1 MAKKKTKNKKAAS
14 SSLQAKTRELR
25 EKFHAAKLRLTRQR
39 AAIYSEL
46 ASRGDHPD
54 VDHLFKAVRPIVPK
68 ISLFTVY
75 RTMNVMEAAGLI
87 CRVTTWKSHARYGA
101 DLDSNAHFLCETC
114 GRLENVKAGNLG
126 SLRAAVQKSHG
137 TVARADVI
145 FRGIGK
151 CCAARTKVAPATR
164 YRS

>member
-1 MAKKKTKNKKAAS
+1 MAKKKAKNKKATSA
-14 SSLQAKTRELR
+14 SLQAKTRELR

-46 ASRGDHPD
+46 AGRDDHPD
-54 VDHLFKAVRPIVPK
+54 VDHLYKAVRPIVPK

-101 DLDSNAHFLCETC
+101 DLDSSTFFLCETC
-114 GRLENVKAGNLG
+114 GRLESVKAVDLG
-126 SLRAAVQKSHG
+126 SLRASVERSHG
-137 TVARADVI
+137 KVTRADVI
-145 FRGIGK
+145 FRGVGK
-151 CCAARTKVAPATR
+151 CCAARAKTR
-164 YRS
+164 PSARA